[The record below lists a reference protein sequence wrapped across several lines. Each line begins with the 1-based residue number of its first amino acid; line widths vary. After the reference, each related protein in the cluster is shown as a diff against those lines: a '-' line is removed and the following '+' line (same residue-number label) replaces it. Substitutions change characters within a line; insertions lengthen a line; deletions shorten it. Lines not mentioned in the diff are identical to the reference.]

1 MPDGIDLRCS
11 TILLRDE
18 SVLLIHRTYDGAD
31 DWMLP
36 GGTPVTA
43 RAWQRALGAS

>member
-1 MPDGIDLRCS
+1 LPDWEETTAMPDGIDLRCS

-31 DWMLP
+31 DWVLP
-36 GGTPVTA
+36 GGTP
-43 RAWQRALGAS
+43 REG